1 MNTINKKE
9 KTMATKK
16 KTPYESRL
24 EYNNTYN
31 RTNYKSFSMRLNINE
46 EADLIDWLKSQ
57 DSTKEYL
64 VNLIRKDMEKSSKK
78 KVKKKN
84 KNK

>member
-1 MNTINKKE
+1 
-9 KTMATKK
+9 MATKK
-16 KTPYESRL
+16 KTSYETRL

-31 RTNYKSFSMRLNINE
+31 RNNYKSFSMRLNNND

-64 VNLIRKDMEKSSKK
+64 VSLIRKDMEKASKKRSRRSSKK
-78 KVKKKN
+78 K
-84 KNK
+84 

>member
-1 MNTINKKE
+1 
-9 KTMATKK
+9 MATKK
-16 KTPYESRL
+16 KTAYESRL

-31 RTNYKSFSMRLNINE
+31 RNNYKSFSMRLNNNE

-64 VNLIRKDMEKSSKK
+64 VSLIRKDMEKNSKK
-78 KVKKKN
+78 KSRRTSKKK
-84 KNK
+84 

>member
-1 MNTINKKE
+1 
-9 KTMATKK
+9 MATKK
-16 KTPYESRL
+16 KTSYETRL

-31 RTNYKSFSMRLNINE
+31 RNNYKSFSMRLNNND

-64 VNLIRKDMEKSSKK
+64 VSIIRKDMEKSSKK
-78 KVKKKN
+78 RTRRNHKKK
-84 KNK
+84 